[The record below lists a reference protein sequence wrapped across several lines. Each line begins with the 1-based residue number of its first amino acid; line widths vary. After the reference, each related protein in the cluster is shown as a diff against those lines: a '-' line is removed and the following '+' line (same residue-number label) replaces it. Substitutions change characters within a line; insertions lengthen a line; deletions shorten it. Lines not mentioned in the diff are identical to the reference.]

1 MENQRQ
7 TGDSK
12 LLNGINTLSNDVL
25 SFKAKCEN
33 LRRLMDE
40 GSYKLDA
47 ALNIINNLKVQE
59 KNIISAAGDPVAVKQ
74 MSEEQ
79 IDGLL
84 EMLKTPAFQSIA
96 KQAMVKLLNQSAP
109 SQQ

>member
-1 MENQRQ
+1 MEEQKQSGNSKIL
-7 TGDSK
+7 DS
-12 LLNGINTLSNDVL
+12 INTVSNDVL
-25 SFKAKCEN
+25 SFREKCLN
-33 LRRLMDE
+33 LRHLMDE

-47 ALNIINNLKVQE
+47 TLNIINNLKNQE
-59 KNIISAAGDPVAVKQ
+59 KNIVSSVGDPVAIKQ

-96 KQAMVKLLNQSAP
+96 KQAMVKWLNQPTSP
-109 SQQ
+109 